1 MDSDMPKLVKITMS
15 VSGQEALSDALGHV
29 PGISLEC
36 GPPSLQEDGT
46 YAIVVYGSEA
56 QAKKLAKNGTIIEL
70 DREFGAALEERR
82 KEVGVGDR
90 FEGGAVV
97 PRGLGTAVER

>member
-1 MDSDMPKLVKITMS
+1 MPKLVKITLS
-15 VSGQEALSDALGHV
+15 VAGQEALNDTLEQV

-36 GPPSLQEDGT
+36 GPPRLQDDGT

-56 QAKKLAKNGTIIEL
+56 QVNKPAKKGTIIEL

-97 PRGLGTAVER
+97 PLGLGTAVAR

>member
-1 MDSDMPKLVKITMS
+1 MPKLVKITLS
-15 VSGQEALSDALGHV
+15 VADQHALKEALDQV

-36 GPPSLQEDGT
+36 GPPRLQEDGT
-46 YAIVVYGSEA
+46 FAVVMYGSET
-56 QAKKLAKNGTIIEL
+56 QATALAKSGTILEL
-70 DREFGAALEERR
+70 DKEFGARLAERR

-97 PRGLGTAVER
+97 PQGLGTTVGR